1 MKPFHAIAMASVL
14 ALWAAGAAASDRA
27 VEAGVRG
34 PVPGPSAGEAA
45 TAAGMPYAG
54 SDAVSE
60 TELAASGVTLGTAP
74 VGPLPAEMGGSEVIL
89 NWDSRMVLKTTLY
102 PNRAVGLITRNGAHH
117 CTGWL
122 ISRNTVATAG
132 HCVHQGRGGTW
143 YDRRTMRFYP
153 GRDGASSPYGSCG
166 VVRLHSVRGWT
177 ANSSTNHDYGAM
189 RLDCTVG
196 NTVGWFGMYVIG
208 RPLNEPAIITG
219 YPGDKPQTQWI
230 SSDKVRQ
237 ALTRQV
243 RYRMDTVGGNS
254 GSPVWSDRGE
264 ALATSGAWG
273 YAIHTYGNAGAQYN
287 GGTRIVSAVLNNYI
301 NWINRP

>member
-1 MKPFHAIAMASVL
+1 MNFVVKFAAVSAL
-14 ALWAAGAAASDRA
+14 ALMGSAAAASDRPVSVGPRVA
-27 VEAGVRG
+27 GPAAAEVASVEPSLGAAEVTEAALAADGVRL
-34 PVPGPSAGEAA
+34 
-45 TAAGMPYAG
+45 G
-54 SDAVSE
+54 SDA
-60 TELAASGVTLGTAP
+60 

-132 HCVHQGRGGTW
+132 HCVHSGRGGTW

-166 VVRLHSVRGWT
+166 VSRMHSVTGWT
-177 ANSSTNHDYGAM
+177 VNGNRDYDYGAM
-189 RLDCTVG
+189 RLDCLVG
-196 NTVGWFGMYVIG
+196 NTVGWFGMYSHTA
-208 RPLNEPAIITG
+208 PLNEPAIITG

-230 SSDKVRQ
+230 SSDKVRE

-254 GSPVWSDRGE
+254 GSPIWSDRSA
-264 ALATSGAWG
+264 ALSTTGAWG
-273 YAIHTYGNAGAQYN
+273 YAIHTFGDTANSRN
-287 GGTRIVSAVLNNYI
+287 GGTRIVSAVLTNYV
-301 NWINRP
+301 NWINLP